1 MKNTAKKYFNGD
13 LNKLTICLYDIAFL
27 IGDNY
32 LKLFYPLQL
41 QRKDIKKFNSL
52 DEILIHYFGSGFK
65 RPTDWSCD
73 SYEKLTSMLYD
84 LAKECSIE
92 NINEIVDALDEI
104 SSEDCI
110 YDNNG
115 NLIHT
120 EDMSDEEY
128 NNLQKYSNLSSRN
141 DVYIALKDITDYD
154 NTEYLF
160 KKGKIYF
167 GEISDETLFITGEDN
182 EEYDYSLDEIN
193 ERFIK
198 VTF

>member
-1 MKNTAKKYFNGD
+1 MIKTATKYFNGD
-13 LNKLTICLYDIAFL
+13 TNKLTICLYDISFL
-27 IGDNY
+27 IGDTN
-32 LKLFYPLQL
+32 LKLFHPLIL

-52 DEILIHYFGSGFK
+52 DEILTHYFGSGFK

-73 SYEKLTSMLYD
+73 SYKTLTSMLYD

-92 NINEIVDALDEI
+92 NIDAVVDALDEI

-128 NNLQKYSNLSSRN
+128 NNLQKYSNLSMRN
-141 DVYIALKDITDYD
+141 DIYIALKDITNYD
-154 NTEYLF
+154 NNEYFF

-167 GEISDETLFITGEDN
+167 GEISDEKLFIKGEND
-182 EEYDYSLDEIN
+182 EEYDYSLDEAN

-198 VTF
+198 AIF